1 MASSQQ
7 PKTVSWNTTT
17 VNVSDPMTTTPDT
30 NAAETPS
37 TTGLC
42 AREVTANAE
51 SQAAKNIAEVKDTVD
66 ELMGSQRMGS
76 KAVDPSKPRRFVSL

>member
-1 MASSQQ
+1 MASSHQ
-7 PKTVSWNTTT
+7 PKTVSWNTPTL
-17 VNVSDPMTTTPDT
+17 SEDDPMPSTPD
-30 NAAETPS
+30 AHASEIPS

-42 AREVTANAE
+42 AREVTANAN
-51 SQAAKNIAEVKDTVD
+51 SQAAKNIAEVKHTVD